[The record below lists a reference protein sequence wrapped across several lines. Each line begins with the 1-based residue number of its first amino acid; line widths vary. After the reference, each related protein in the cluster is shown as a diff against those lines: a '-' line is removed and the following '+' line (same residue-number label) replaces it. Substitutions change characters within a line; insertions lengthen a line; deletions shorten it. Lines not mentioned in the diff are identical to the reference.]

1 MTREEA
7 RDALRELA
15 AATTAPT
22 LSDAELDVAL
32 TASRLVDDAGR
43 APSDPDF
50 VEENWDLFYAAAEC
64 YELKAVK
71 LMGTG
76 RIKKFSS
83 EGSSFEKDAPD
94 FDGLAAWYRDK
105 STVGGDV
112 AGVEF
117 VAIEPEHKAYLL
129 PRSAYPRC

>member
-7 RDALRELA
+7 REALREMA

-22 LSDAELDVAL
+22 LTDAELDVAL
-32 TASRLVDDAGR
+32 TAARKPDDEGR
-43 APSDPDF
+43 PPSDPDF

-71 LMGTG
+71 MLGTG

-83 EGSSFEKDAPD
+83 EGSSFEKEGPD
-94 FDGLAAWYRDK
+94 FDAIADWYRDK
-105 STVGGDV
+105 STAGGSGSV
-112 AGVEF
+112 TIVE
-117 VAIEPEHKAYLL
+117 IETRPPHWLW
-129 PRSAYPRC
+129 PRSADRSC